1 MSSQTR
7 LKGKEKEQRE
17 VFLSEKNSYSL
28 NAGLP
33 FFPYSKIEKIRFW
46 WNLCGFLIRQPG
58 ESHYSLKN
66 WITQKEKC

>member
-1 MSSQTR
+1 MDRSPGKSATTPEHEMSSQTR

-33 FFPYSKIEKIRFW
+33 FFPYSKIEKNTLLMEPLRIFDRTPW
-46 WNLCGFLIRQPG
+46 
-58 ESHYSLKN
+58 
-66 WITQKEKC
+66 